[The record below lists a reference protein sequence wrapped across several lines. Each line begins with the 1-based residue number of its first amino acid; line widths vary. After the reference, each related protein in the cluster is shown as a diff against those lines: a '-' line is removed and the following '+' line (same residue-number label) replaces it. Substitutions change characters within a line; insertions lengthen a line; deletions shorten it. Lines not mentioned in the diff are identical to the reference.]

1 MAPGKTHERHC
12 LVAMPYGRNQEEARW
27 FQGWL
32 NRVIKPAIELSGY
45 VPVFPPAVDL
55 PQALSQATLSHLTSD
70 PMMVVDLG
78 GTTPEAD
85 LDPLV
90 LYELGVRHA
99 LGLPVVL
106 MGWKGQQLPFDAGK
120 LAIILEGRA
129 LIDLA
134 ENRTR
139 LRANIK
145 AAAAGDFGRPFGKH
159 NGVAES
165 DEPS

>member
-1 MAPGKTHERHC
+1 MAD
-12 LVAMPYGRNQEEARW
+12 
-27 FQGWL
+27 
-32 NRVIKPAIELSGY
+32 Y

-55 PQALSQATLSHLTSD
+55 PQELTHETLSHLTDD

-78 GTTPEAD
+78 GVTLDAA

-90 LYELGVRHA
+90 MYQLGIRHA

-106 MGWKGQQLPFDAGK
+106 MGWKGQQLPFDVGK

-134 ENRTR
+134 DTRTR
-139 LRANIK
+139 LRTNIK
-145 AAAAGDFGRPFGKH
+145 AAAAGDFGCPLGGH
-159 NGVAES
+159 TGVVDLEAT
-165 DEPS
+165 

>member
-1 MAPGKTHERHC
+1 
-12 LVAMPYGRNQEEARW
+12 MPHGRNLEEARW

-45 VPVFPPAVDL
+45 VPIAPPAVDL
-55 PQALSQATLSHLTSD
+55 PQALSQATLSHLTGD

-78 GTTPEAD
+78 GITPEAG
-85 LDPLV
+85 LDPIV
-90 LYELGVRHA
+90 LYELGIRHA

-106 MGWKGQQLPFDAGK
+106 MGWKGQHLPFDAGK

-139 LRANIK
+139 LRENIK
-145 AAAAGDFGRPFGKH
+145 AAAAGAFGCPLGKRKS
-159 NGVAES
+159 AADPDS
-165 DEPS
+165 T

>member
-1 MAPGKTHERHC
+1 MAPGKKHERHC
-12 LVAMPYGRNQEEARW
+12 LVALPHGRNQEEVRW

-32 NRVIKPAIELSGY
+32 NRVIKPAIELAGY
-45 VPVFPPAVDL
+45 VPISPPAVDL

-78 GTTPEAD
+78 GITPEAD

-90 LYELGVRHA
+90 LYELGIRHA
-99 LGLPVVL
+99 LRLPVVL
-106 MGWKGQQLPFDAGK
+106 MGWEGQQLPFDAGK

-139 LRANIK
+139 LRASIK
-145 AAAAGDFGRPFGKH
+145 AAAAGDFGCPLGKH
-159 NGVAES
+159 KGSATP
-165 DEPS
+165 DAT

>member
-1 MAPGKTHERHC
+1 MTPSKRHERHC

-32 NRVIKPAIELSGY
+32 NRVIKPAIELAGY
-45 VPVFPPAVDL
+45 VPIFPPAVDL
-55 PQALSQATLSHLTSD
+55 PQALTHETLSHLTGD

-78 GTTPEAD
+78 GITPEAD

-90 LYELGVRHA
+90 MYELGIRHA

-106 MGWKGQQLPFDAGK
+106 MGWKGQQLPFDAEK

-145 AAAAGDFGRPFGKH
+145 AAAAGDFGCPFEEH
-159 NGVAES
+159 RGVTDLEAT
-165 DEPS
+165 